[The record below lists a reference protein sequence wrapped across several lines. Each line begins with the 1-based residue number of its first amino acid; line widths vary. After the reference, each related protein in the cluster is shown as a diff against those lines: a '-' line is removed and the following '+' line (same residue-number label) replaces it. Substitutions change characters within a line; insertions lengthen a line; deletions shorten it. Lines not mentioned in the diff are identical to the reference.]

1 MEGWEE
7 WKGFKIA
14 VENGR
19 DDSQGELRVLG
30 NIKVLVE
37 NGTWIWSDIN
47 VAHCRKCRMSEKV
60 ECQIQRQDTGI
71 GVCQEGKQDKGFEN
85 YYKRMVE
92 AINHGIFSYQIY
104 ECRIK
109 HL

>member
-1 MEGWEE
+1 
-7 WKGFKIA
+7 
-14 VENGR
+14 
-19 DDSQGELRVLG
+19 
-30 NIKVLVE
+30 
-37 NGTWIWSDIN
+37 
-47 VAHCRKCRMSEKV
+47 MSEKV